1 MAATTT
7 VSSPVPLR
15 LGAEAAPNRAS
26 TNSTTSTSI
35 LSAGTKR
42 KRASKSKF
50 YAVRIGYTPGIYHS
64 WADCLEQVRGFKNAT
79 FKSFISLHDAESFML
94 SSSFEDA
101 LKASRTPTKF
111 YAVASGR
118 VPGVYTDWTSAQQQ
132 ITGWI
137 KPKHKAFTTRAEA
150 EAFLKAFVG
159 STGVGGLVSHAS
171 VGQNGDAKN
180 KPTPPKKQKKA
191 ASKFDRTSAAE
202 QIKYEAGEG
211 PLLEGAEDGFDSR
224 IILNPQTGKVEYK
237 TEEQNNAMKWYATG
251 MATDSM
257 LRIYTD
263 GSSLGNGQRGAVAG
277 VGVYFGPK
285 DSRYVSS
292 LLLQTSHVMSPSS
305 TANLPHS
312 ARNVSEA
319 LTGPRQTNNR
329 AELTAISRAIEI
341 APRDRDIVIF
351 SDSNYAI
358 KCVTEWYKKWRL
370 SGWISSSRKPV
381 DNKDLVE
388 SIVNKIEERINEYG
402 VQTTFKWLKGH
413 ANDPGNVAADEL
425 AVQGAREAQ
434 LSNGTTG
441 LDRNAYRS

>member
-15 LGAEAAPNRAS
+15 LGAEAASNGAS
-26 TNSTTSTSI
+26 TNSTTSTSS

-42 KRASKSKF
+42 KRPSESKF
-50 YAVRIGYTPGIYHS
+50 YAVRIGYTPAIYHS
-64 WADCLEQVRGFKNAT
+64 WADCLKQVRGFKNAT
-79 FKSFISLHDAESFML
+79 FKSFTSLHDAESFMG

-118 VPGVYTDWTSAQQQ
+118 VPGVYTDWASAQQQ

-171 VGQNGDAKN
+171 VGQNGDAED
-180 KPTPPKKQKKA
+180 KPIPPKKQKKA

-211 PLLEGAEDGFDSR
+211 PLPEGAEDGFDPG
-224 IILNPQTGKVEYK
+224 IILNPQTGKVEYR
-237 TEEQNNAMKWYATG
+237 TGEHNNAMKWYATG
-251 MATDSM
+251 MAADSM

-263 GSSLGNGQRGAVAG
+263 GSSLGDGQQGAVAG

-285 DSRYVSS
+285 DS
-292 LLLQTSHVMSPSS
+292 
-305 TANLPHS
+305 
-312 ARNVSEA
+312 RNVSEA

-358 KCVTEWYKKWRL
+358 NCVTEWYKKWRL
-370 SGWISSSRKPV
+370 SGWINSSGKPV

-388 SIVNKIEERINEYG
+388 SIVNKIEERINDYG
-402 VQTTFKWLKGH
+402 VQTIFKWLKGH

-434 LSNGTTG
+434 LSNGTAG
-441 LDRNAYRS
+441 LDRNAHRS

>member
-1 MAATTT
+1 
-7 VSSPVPLR
+7 
-15 LGAEAAPNRAS
+15 
-26 TNSTTSTSI
+26 
-35 LSAGTKR
+35 
-42 KRASKSKF
+42 
-50 YAVRIGYTPGIYHS
+50 
-64 WADCLEQVRGFKNAT
+64 
-79 FKSFISLHDAESFML
+79 
-94 SSSFEDA
+94 
-101 LKASRTPTKF
+101 
-111 YAVASGR
+111 
-118 VPGVYTDWTSAQQQ
+118 
-132 ITGWI
+132 
-137 KPKHKAFTTRAEA
+137 
-150 EAFLKAFVG
+150 
-159 STGVGGLVSHAS
+159 
-171 VGQNGDAKN
+171 
-180 KPTPPKKQKKA
+180 
-191 ASKFDRTSAAE
+191 
-202 QIKYEAGEG
+202 
-211 PLLEGAEDGFDSR
+211 
-224 IILNPQTGKVEYK
+224 
-237 TEEQNNAMKWYATG
+237 
-251 MATDSM
+251 M

-285 DSRYVSS
+285 DS
-292 LLLQTSHVMSPSS
+292 
-305 TANLPHS
+305 
-312 ARNVSEA
+312 RNVSEA

-388 SIVNKIEERINEYG
+388 SIVNKIEERINKYG